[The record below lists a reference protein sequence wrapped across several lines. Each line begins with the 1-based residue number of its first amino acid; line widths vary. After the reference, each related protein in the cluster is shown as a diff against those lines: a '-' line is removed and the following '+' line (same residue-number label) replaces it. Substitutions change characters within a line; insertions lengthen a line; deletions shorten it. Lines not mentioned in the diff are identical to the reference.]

1 MKDTDIIAIAILI
14 PVFIAIC
21 VVLYV
26 KIKYLISWFR
36 SDLRALPEKTVILD
50 SPELLRDGSR
60 LPKITRGVQEFWKN
74 HGSRSKWSI
83 WNGFYRT
90 FPVVSFTP
98 LTSEKTKFESTV
110 NVSLKEGES
119 SQHCIFGYLIA
130 KMKDPAGELRIVA
143 IKYFTLEILKPG
155 KSEKRVLRLSKGEQD
170 EYFKLLDSGVKCNIY
185 LIENTSRFNGRTWFV
200 PETDIIGYV
209 V

>member
-1 MKDTDIIAIAILI
+1 MKDTDIIAIVIIIL
-14 PVFIAIC
+14 VFIAIC

-26 KIKYLISWFR
+26 KIKYLIDWFR
-36 SDLRALPEKTVILD
+36 SDLRALPEKTIILD
-50 SPELLRDGSR
+50 SPRLLQDGSR

-98 LTSEKTKFESTV
+98 LTPEKMEFGSTV
-110 NVSLKEGES
+110 NVSLKGGS
-119 SQHCIFGYLIA
+119 SQHYIFGYLIA
-130 KMKDPAGELRIVA
+130 KMKDSAGEVRVVA

-155 KSEKRVLRLSKGEQD
+155 KSEERVLRLSKGEQD
-170 EYFKLLDSGVKCNIY
+170 KYFELLDSGVKCNIY
-185 LIENTSRFNGRTWFV
+185 LIEDTGRFNRGTWLV
-200 PETDIIGYV
+200 PETDIIGYMV
-209 V
+209 